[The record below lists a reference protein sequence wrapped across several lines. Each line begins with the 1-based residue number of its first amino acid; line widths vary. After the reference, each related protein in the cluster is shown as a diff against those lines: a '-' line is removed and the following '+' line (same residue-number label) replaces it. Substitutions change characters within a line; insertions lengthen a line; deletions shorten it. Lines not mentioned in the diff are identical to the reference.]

1 MTIPDRI
8 GSVVSRGLDPCETL
22 KNFRGAPHTAPSS
35 MSTAT
40 WDAAR
45 LIAGTLGGRS
55 TVLGSFGASEADR
68 QHLLAHLGRKTLQG
82 TVTRDFKTAW
92 INDADGNTVPKLYR
106 VETEAMR
113 RCQYVVL
120 AHKQRAS
127 VVVIDIDRRG
137 HSGGHVEDIHPE
149 VYDKLSLLA
158 AGNISS
164 SWIGVNPINGKCQL
178 IWLIDPVYADS
189 RADSANIRLMK
200 LVTTMLGD
208 YLGGDA
214 AFAHRLS
221 RSPFYNGDDPTA
233 YRWHVQH
240 HRIDR
245 LSHLRDEVRTLTGQP
260 APERS
265 TPAKQNFSSGRELIN
280 AVRSRR
286 EQAQQARDILSSLE
300 NDLPNAEAL
309 DGDRIDGVK
318 VLWITEGR
326 AARDETAFRHALAT
340 AHRLR
345 EAGERMTDAK
355 IIDAY
360 ERAYNLAQAVGAD
373 NREPEL
379 PPMRDRLTMAR
390 RVRGYVLGNKRS
402 SSSGTSVGGAGSA
415 TARERKALATMGRK
429 GGQKASQRWK
439 TDPDGEYAQGRR
451 SALQTANAK
460 REMQGELLSSKVK
473 MAILEAR
480 TQGVSDPSSKELADT
495 LGTSVR
501 RIQQIR
507 KQLGMKAKRG
517 RPNKSETP

>member
-1 MTIPDRI
+1 MSLPEQRNF
-8 GSVVSRGLDPCETL
+8 SFQQGLDPNEKLGQSFTDTHPP
-22 KNFRGAPHTAPSS
+22 RDGMDAP
-35 MSTAT
+35 T
-40 WDAAR
+40 WDAVHT
-45 LIAGTLGGRS
+45 IAGDLGART
-55 TVLGSFGASEADR
+55 TVFGSWGATDNDR
-68 QHLLAHLGRKTLQG
+68 QQLIAHLGRKTLQG
-82 TVTRDFKTAW
+82 SPTRDFKTAW
-92 INDADGNTVPKLYR
+92 RKDKDGNTVPKLYR
-106 VETEAMR
+106 VGTHAMR
-113 RCQYVVL
+113 RCQYIVL
-120 AHKQRAS
+120 THKQRS
-127 VVVIDIDRRG
+127 TVIVLDIDHRG
-137 HSGGHVEDIHPE
+137 QRGGHVEDIHPE
-149 VYDKLSLLA
+149 VYTKLVALS
-158 AGNISS
+158 AGNLGP
-164 SWIGVNPINGKCQL
+164 SWIGVNPVNGKCQL
-178 IWLIDPVYADS
+178 IWMIDPVYADG
-189 RADSANIRLMK
+189 RADSSNIRLMK
-200 LVTTMLGD
+200 LVTTLLGD

-240 HRIDR
+240 HRTDR

-340 AHRLR
+340 GHRLR

-360 ERAYNLAQAVGAD
+360 ERAYNVAQAVGAD
-373 NREPEL
+373 HREPEL
-379 PPMRDRLTMAR
+379 PPMRDRQTMAR

-402 SSSGTSVGGAGSA
+402 SSSGTPLGGAGSA

-429 GGQKASQRWK
+429 GGQKASERWH
-439 TDPDGEYAQGRR
+439 DRNSNYAQAETEKLAKANLQRATGGRVTARRIANYFDDTMLQTGSYPSIPDAMEEFGVSRPTVNRALKKAGISLPRGRR
-451 SALQTANAK
+451 K
-460 REMQGELLSSKVK
+460 G
-473 MAILEAR
+473 
-480 TQGVSDPSSKELADT
+480 
-495 LGTSVR
+495 
-501 RIQQIR
+501 R
-507 KQLGMKAKRG
+507 K
-517 RPNKSETP
+517 

>member
-1 MTIPDRI
+1 MSLPEQRNF
-8 GSVVSRGLDPCETL
+8 SFQQGLDPNEKLGQSFTDTHPP
-22 KNFRGAPHTAPSS
+22 RGGMDAP
-35 MSTAT
+35 T
-40 WDAAR
+40 WDAVHT
-45 LIAGTLGGRS
+45 IAGDLGART
-55 TVLGSFGASEADR
+55 TVFGSWGATDNDR
-68 QHLLAHLGRKTLQG
+68 QQLIAHLGRKTLQG
-82 TVTRDFKTAW
+82 SPTRDFKTAW
-92 INDADGNTVPKLYR
+92 RKDKDGNTVPKLYR
-106 VETEAMR
+106 VDTHAMR

-120 AHKQRAS
+120 AHKQRSA
-127 VVVIDIDRRG
+127 VIVLDIDHRG
-137 HSGGHVEDIHPE
+137 QRGGHVEDIYHE
-149 VYDKLSLLA
+149 VYTKLVALS
-158 AGNISS
+158 AGNLGP
-164 SWIGVNPINGKCQL
+164 SWIGVNPANGKCQL

-200 LVTTMLGD
+200 LVTTMLGG

-318 VLWITEGR
+318 VLWITETR

-360 ERAYNLAQAVGAD
+360 ERAYNVAQAVGAEH
-373 NREPEL
+373 REPEM
-379 PPMRDRLTMAR
+379 PPTRDRLTMAR

-402 SSSGTSVGGAGSA
+402 SSSGTSIGGAGSA
-415 TARERKALATMGRK
+415 TARERKASATMGHK
-429 GGQKASQRWK
+429 GGQKAAERWN
-439 TDPDGEYAQGRR
+439 DRNSDYAR
-451 SALQTANAK
+451 SALERLEGIQRRK
-460 REMQGELLSSKVK
+460 KVK
-473 MAILEAR
+473 GQTTRAQIQAIVGQSILETGR
-480 TQGVSDPSSKELADT
+480 TPTRKEIAAEVGCTPRTVTTHLAA
-495 LGTSVR
+495 LR
-501 RIQQIR
+501 RN
-507 KQLGMKAKRG
+507 GML
-517 RPNKSETP
+517 PET